1 MTAEII
7 LIYALFNTKI
17 GCCKMFSMQYSKISF
32 PFITTQ
38 TDLFIV
44 KKALNTK
51 FQAAF
56 GWQEDFFYYPKNF
69 QSFNF
74 YM

>member
-56 GWQEDFFYYPKNF
+56 GWQEDFFLLSQKLPIF
-69 QSFNF
+69 
-74 YM
+74 